1 MTCEGSG
8 DPICTLACGV
18 DIESIIKRIVRLLDA
33 AEVGLMAEGGPAA
46 PSLHV
51 PNLSTPC
58 LVVKHSTVENIF
70 DVGVILFV
78 NVLRRVQVKSVGESG
93 VEGDEDGAPA
103 TAQNKYTSN

>member
-1 MTCEGSG
+1 MV
-8 DPICTLACGV
+8 L

-33 AEVGLMAEGGPAA
+33 AEVGLMAHGGPAA
-46 PSLHV
+46 PSLLV

-58 LVVKHSTVENIF
+58 LVVKHSTVENIL

-93 VEGDEDGAPA
+93 VEDDEDGAPA
-103 TAQNKYTSN
+103 AAQNKYTSN